1 MDIEILKGALEMQLE
16 TNSIRRGTVKART
29 FEYAFV
35 MGVMATCAAR
45 NKQPPAYL
53 TVMAMSGRSLLESH
67 WSNDSTH

>member
-1 MDIEILKGALEMQLE
+1 MDIEILKGAL
-16 TNSIRRGTVKART
+16 
-29 FEYAFV
+29 
-35 MGVMATCAAR
+35 